1 MNEGDLPS
9 GEHIAI
15 GQVEGYQA
23 IVIDVD
29 PHLNDGGDI
38 AIIDLNNDSSP
49 DANEVFNAHTGEHL
63 DESTGSQIIAAIQEV
78 ATSTSDHLS
87 VPTVDTPAVDTHDV
101 AQHIPATDITP
112 DMPDYIND
120 ADVNFA

>member
-1 MNEGDLPS
+1 MDEGDFPS

-15 GQVEGYQA
+15 GQVEGHQA
-23 IVIDVD
+23 FVIDVD